1 MIIGISGLAGS
12 GKDTIADMFIKHGNI
27 VKISLADPIKRIC
40 RDLWD
45 FSLDQLWGPSEM
57 RNQEDS
63 RYPLPDGSC
72 LSARKALQLLGT
84 EGLREIDN
92 NVHIRYL
99 IRTANKLTNEIGYSY
114 TKENGLFSLPLN
126 KTLFVVVPDI
136 RFSNELN
143 NIKQFGGKIIRVKRP
158 NSGLKGNLAKHKS
171 EVELINIKDKEF
183 DFVINNDG
191 TLLDL
196 EEKISPIISRLIKE
210 YR

>member
-12 GKDTIADMFIKHGNI
+12 GKDTIADMFIKQGNI

-40 RDLWD
+40 RDLWG
-45 FSLDQLWGPSEM
+45 FSLDQLWGPSER
-57 RNQEDS
+57 RNQEDP

-92 NVHIRYL
+92 DVLIRYL

-114 TKENGLFSLPLN
+114 TKENGLFPLPLN

-143 NIKQFGGKIIRVKRP
+143 NIKQFGGKIIKVKRP

-183 DFVINNDG
+183 DFVINNNG